1 MEIKFRGKQVD
12 SGEWYHGFYVKGR
25 YGWHYI
31 ISEYNGLATIPHAV
45 EGDTVGMYTGCV
57 DRNGTEIFVGDIV
70 RYWNGTIDEDGNG
83 NIEIDGKRYSRTA
96 EKTTEV
102 VREGA
107 SFCLKR
113 HNPIDCFKGE
123 EALTV
128 IGNKYDNPEFLEGD
142 E

>member
-1 MEIKFRGKQVD
+1 MEIKFRGKQEV
-12 SGEWYHGFYVKGR
+12 SGEWHTGFYVRGR
-25 YGWHYI
+25 YGEHLI
-31 ISEYNGLATIPHAV
+31 LSEYNGLATIV
-45 EGDTVGMYTGCV
+45 YSVDGDTVGMYTGYV
-57 DRNGTEIFVGDIV
+57 DRNGREIFVGDIV
-70 RYWNGTIDEDGNG
+70 RYWNGAIYEDGNG
-83 NIEIDGKRYSRTA
+83 YIEIDGKRYSRTA
-96 EKTTEV
+96 EKTTEI

-128 IGNKYDNPEFLEGD
+128 IGNKYDNPEFLESD